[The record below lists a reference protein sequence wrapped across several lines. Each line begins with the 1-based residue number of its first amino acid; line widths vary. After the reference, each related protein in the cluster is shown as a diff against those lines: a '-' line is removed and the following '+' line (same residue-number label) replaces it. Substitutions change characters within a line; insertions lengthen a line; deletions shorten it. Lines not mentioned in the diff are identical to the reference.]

1 MKVTKKEYDRLMRIR
16 VRIFDYEDYID
27 DLKIKYDERMNSN
40 NQRYSD
46 DAYELTKW
54 FEELQTHLNKIQDL
68 MMQMDEWENA
78 CQMLEELNQGYTM
91 NRQMALFT

>member
-1 MKVTKKEYDRLMRIR
+1 MKVTKKEYDRLMRMR

-78 CQMLEELNQGYTM
+78 CQMLEELNQGYNM

>member
-78 CQMLEELNQGYTM
+78 CQMLEELNQGYNM
-91 NRQMALFT
+91 NRQMELFT

>member
-1 MKVTKKEYDRLMRIR
+1 MKVTKKEYDRLMRMR

>member
-1 MKVTKKEYDRLMRIR
+1 MKVTKKEYDRLMRMR

-78 CQMLEELNQGYTM
+78 CQMLEELNQGYNM
-91 NRQMALFT
+91 NRQMELFT

>member
-1 MKVTKKEYDRLMRIR
+1 MKVTKKEYDRLMRMR

-54 FEELQTHLNKIQDL
+54 FEELQTHFNKIQDL

-78 CQMLEELNQGYTM
+78 CQMLEELNQGYNM

>member
-1 MKVTKKEYDRLMRIR
+1 MKVTKKEYDRLMRMR

-54 FEELQTHLNKIQDL
+54 FEELQTHLNKIQDF

-78 CQMLEELNQGYTM
+78 CQMLEELNQGYNM
-91 NRQMALFT
+91 NRQMELFT

>member
-78 CQMLEELNQGYTM
+78 CQMLEELNQGYNM